1 MTGPGESGRPA
12 IDPRHDA
19 IYQRGYQPGET
30 SRPPVHRPL
39 IGAPPAAPGVAAE
52 INEVPAFDTD
62 VFQDELPRSA
72 WNPFIAILWVVAVLF
87 IGASTTLQWQAVTA
101 SYAGFS
107 YSGTGPLP
115 LDMVIQQLSYQISP
129 SLQISGLLTVAGLLF
144 WHAASWRA
152 RRLARLSGD

>member
-1 MTGPGESGRPA
+1 MSGPGEGGRPV

-19 IYQRGYQPGET
+19 IYQRGYQPGEP
-30 SRPPVHRPL
+30 SLPPVRRAL
-39 IGAPPAAPGVAAE
+39 IGAPPTAPGVAAE
-52 INEVPAFDTD
+52 IDEVPAFDAD

-87 IGASTTLQWQAVTA
+87 IGASATLQWQAVTA
-101 SYAGFS
+101 SYGAFS

-115 LDMVIQQLSYQISP
+115 LGMIIQQLSYQISP
-129 SLQISGLLTVAGLLF
+129 SVLTSGLLIVAGLLF
-144 WHAASWRA
+144 WHAAAWRA